1 MASFINEHMDE
12 IIAEWESFAR
22 TVSPASATMDNVALR
37 DHVKQMLQA
46 IAIDVETE
54 QSGAE
59 QEAKS
64 KGDAPKAGAVDT
76 AAEIHGQM
84 RHGSG
89 FDLGELVAE
98 FRALRASVLR
108 IWIKGSHFSDPVT
121 AYQITRFN

>member
-1 MASFINEHMDE
+1 VPSFINDHMDE

-46 IAIDVETE
+46 IALDVENE
-54 QSGAE
+54 QSGAQ

-64 KGDAPKAGAVDT
+64 KGDAPKASSIDT

-98 FRALRASVLR
+98 FRSLRTSVMR
-108 IWIKGSHFSDPVT
+108 IWI
-121 AYQITRFN
+121 